1 MAEWKRVLTRRIR
14 VVVSAI
20 AYAFAAACG
29 RRGIQPSRAVS
40 SGPENV
46 SRCVPE
52 YPQLTNAAANLPPLP
67 RPQGGGYSVLIGYVA
82 DSTTGHGLRGARVL
96 LRPAAA
102 PRWHDTVYTDGA
114 AGFVFSSLNPGKYE
128 YIAQS
133 MNFQAE
139 KGSIDIS
146 SKAETVRVRLR
157 RAGLCNV
164 TVGPLVEPIVRKLP
178 PPR

>member
-1 MAEWKRVLTRRIR
+1 MREWKRVPTRRIR
-14 VVVSAI
+14 MVVSVI
-20 AYAFAAACG
+20 ALAFAAACG
-29 RRGIQPSRAVS
+29 RRGIQPSGALT
-40 SGPENV
+40 SGAEGVAP
-46 SRCVPE
+46 CVPE
-52 YPQLTNAAANLPPLP
+52 YPQLANAAANLPPLP
-67 RPQGGGYSVLIGYVA
+67 PSQGVGYSDLIGYVA

-96 LRPAAA
+96 LRPAAG
-102 PRWHDTVYTDGA
+102 PRWHDTVYTDAA

-139 KGSIDIS
+139 KGAIDIS

-157 RAGLCNV
+157 RAGLCDV
-164 TVGPLVEPIVRKLP
+164 TAGPVVEPVVRKLP